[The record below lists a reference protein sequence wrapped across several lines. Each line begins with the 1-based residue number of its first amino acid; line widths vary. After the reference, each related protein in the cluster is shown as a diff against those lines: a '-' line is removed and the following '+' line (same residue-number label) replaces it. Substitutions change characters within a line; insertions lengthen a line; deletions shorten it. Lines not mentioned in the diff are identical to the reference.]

1 MSLIIQLLKLDNIY
15 DKANI
20 QGYTYN
26 CYEFFFFTAVQHERK
41 PVSDRTESIHNMST
55 SPDNNN
61 IPTFHYGNNSF
72 IKNEMPFIKNEVH
85 FIKTEMPY
93 VGHRSIYNDQSALN
107 ILQSSSN
114 IFKKMF
120 TIYAYK
126 SLMLIFYYITTLKFI
141 ILIFICY

>member
-1 MSLIIQLLKLDNIY
+1 
-15 DKANI
+15 
-20 QGYTYN
+20 
-26 CYEFFFFTAVQHERK
+26 
-41 PVSDRTESIHNMST
+41 
-55 SPDNNN
+55 
-61 IPTFHYGNNSF
+61 
-72 IKNEMPFIKNEVH
+72 MPFIKNEVH

-120 TIYAYK
+120 TIYTYK